1 MNKIKNITELI
12 DNGKAQEAE
21 KLLDEIFKADNI
33 DELKEII
40 YLYQRIGKYGKAI
53 NVCNRVL
60 EQEPDNKVVLKQ
72 KEYLNE
78 ILKFTQLDIYA
89 STNLHN
95 DPWFE

>member
-1 MNKIKNITELI
+1 MDKIKNIKELI

-33 DELKEII
+33 EELKEII

-60 EQEPDNKVVLKQ
+60 EQEPDNKTVAKQ
-72 KEYLNE
+72 KEFLTE

>member
-1 MNKIKNITELI
+1 MDKIKNISKLI
-12 DNGKAQEAE
+12 DDGNAQEAE
-21 KLLDEIFKADNI
+21 KLIDEIFESDNI

-53 NVCNRVL
+53 NVCNQIL
-60 EQEPDNKVVLKQ
+60 EQEPENKVVSKQ
-72 KEYLNE
+72 KEFLTE
-78 ILKFTQLDIYA
+78 ILKFTQLDIFA

>member
-1 MNKIKNITELI
+1 MDKIKNITELI

-33 DELKEII
+33 DELTEIV

-60 EQEPDNKVVLKQ
+60 EQDPDNKTVAKQ
-72 KEYLNE
+72 KEFLTE